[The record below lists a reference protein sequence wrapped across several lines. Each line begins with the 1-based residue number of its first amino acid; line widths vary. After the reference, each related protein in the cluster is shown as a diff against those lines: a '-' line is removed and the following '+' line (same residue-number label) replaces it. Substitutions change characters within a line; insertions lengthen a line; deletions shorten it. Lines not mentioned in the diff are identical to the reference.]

1 MCYKKKTFII
11 LLFLN
16 GLTNKNTCRR
26 IQSFTEFFFYGS
38 FKIFYIFL
46 HSFFLINF
54 NFYYNN
60 AFFKYNRFSINFVT
74 FISFPMMATNTVIDT
89 ISVGLSPDQVT
100 IIPDGTRAYVTNQAS
115 NTVSVI
121 DIATNTVITNIPV
134 GVAPTGIAT
143 GTICE

>member
-60 AFFKYNRFSINFVT
+60 AFFKIQSFFYKLCNLHFLSYDYNFLL
-74 FISFPMMATNTVIDT
+74 ATKYW
-89 ISVGLSPDQVT
+89 LSPPYEHLNF
-100 IIPDGTRAYVTNQAS
+100 IGIYFEGKNISIKHIPTN
-115 NTVSVI
+115 SV
-121 DIATNTVITNIPV
+121 ANNLPKIT
-134 GVAPTGIAT
+134 
-143 GTICE
+143 